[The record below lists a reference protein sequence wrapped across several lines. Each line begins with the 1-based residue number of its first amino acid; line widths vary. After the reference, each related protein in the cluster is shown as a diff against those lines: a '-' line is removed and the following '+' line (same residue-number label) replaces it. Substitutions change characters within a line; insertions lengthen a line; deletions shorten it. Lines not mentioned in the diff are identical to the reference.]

1 MSIAAARPETITK
14 RDFGTTAG
22 GTSVELFTL
31 HNSCGMEA
39 SISTYGGIVTT
50 LTAPGRSGEYSDVVL
65 GYDSLDKYLEN
76 SPYFGAL
83 IGRYGNRIANGRF
96 KLDGGNYI
104 LARNDGE
111 NSLHGGLRGFDKV
124 VWQVESFGKTARGP
138 TLILSYLSKDGE
150 EGYPGNLD
158 VVAAYTLTDDDELWV
173 NLEATTD
180 RVTIVNLTHHLYFN
194 LRCRDDILG
203 HQLQINA
210 SRYTPVTAALIPT
223 GELRD
228 VAGTPFDFRKA
239 RRIGEQIDCSD
250 EQIGLAHGY
259 DHNWVIDV
267 APGVLSR
274 SATVYEPESGRLLDV
289 FSTQPGLQF
298 YSGNFLDGTIVG
310 KQGWRYQR
318 HSGFCLEPQHFPDSP
333 NRPEFP
339 SVVLRPGQE
348 YKSTIGYRFTVR
360 SGVLRIPSSP

>member
-1 MSIAAARPETITK
+1 
-14 RDFGTTAG
+14 
-22 GTSVELFTL
+22 
-31 HNSCGMEA
+31 
-39 SISTYGGIVTT
+39 
-50 LTAPGRSGEYSDVVL
+50 
-65 GYDSLDKYLEN
+65 
-76 SPYFGAL
+76 
-83 IGRYGNRIANGRF
+83 
-96 KLDGGNYI
+96 
-104 LARNDGE
+104 
-111 NSLHGGLRGFDKV
+111 
-124 VWQVESFGKTARGP
+124 
-138 TLILSYLSKDGE
+138 
-150 EGYPGNLD
+150 
-158 VVAAYTLTDDDELWV
+158 
-173 NLEATTD
+173 
-180 RVTIVNLTHHLYFN
+180 
-194 LRCRDDILG
+194 
-203 HQLQINA
+203 
-210 SRYTPVTAALIPT
+210 VTAALIPT